1 LATTKVGKTPDWTD
15 RVDKAT
21 PLVRGVKRVRDS
33 SYLSSNRESQP
44 TAVLESCKHR
54 FVFDWE
60 SSEMVC
66 ERGCGWSVPIF
77 ERKEM
82 VYASAGARL
91 SSPSVANNGLG
102 TDIDQSIRELRH
114 GAIDP
119 ETGTRVYM
127 LSGGLRFLGGSRSGN
142 EDLIIELSNR
152 LHGRVSDSDLA
163 AIAAVF
169 RKDLANMEKRKRKE
183 ALRLL
188 DTLTGGGDGHG

>member
-1 LATTKVGKTPDWTD
+1 LATTKAEKTPDWTD

-21 PLVRGVKRVRDS
+21 PLVRSVKRVRGS
-33 SYLSSNRESQP
+33 SYLSSNRESRS
-44 TAVLESCKHR
+44 TAVFESCKHR

-114 GAIDP
+114 GTIDP
-119 ETGTRVYM
+119 ETGARVYM
-127 LSGGLRFLGGSRSGN
+127 LSGALRFLGGSHSGD
-142 EDLIIELSNR
+142 EDLVVELSDR
-152 LHGRVSDSDLA
+152 LHGKISDSNLAALA
-163 AIAAVF
+163 AIF
-169 RKDLANMEKRKRKE
+169 RKALRQYEKEKRRKAE
-183 ALRLL
+183 QLL
-188 DTLTGGGDGHG
+188 DTFTGGNGHG